1 MFLKSNVQYIEELA
15 QNALSGLPSVLCG
28 FYTPSDICHQI
39 ACYINILWIDFVYR
53 KAELPLI
60 LILMVRCMFICGKQR
75 KGKERKGGDSGRVGW
90 WIEEGSGEEEASRI
104 ALSIIAGATK

>member
-1 MFLKSNVQYIEELA
+1 MDRLR
-15 QNALSGLPSVLCG
+15 LSEGR
-28 FYTPSDICHQI
+28 TPTDIDTHGEMHVHM
-39 ACYINILWIDFVYR
+39 W
-53 KAELPLI
+53 KA
-60 LILMVRCMFICGKQR
+60 KKR